1 METTLEKPSA
11 AANAE
16 AKADSPAMS
25 GSGTVYTT
33 HHMCVDIAGV
43 LRWPDKDLCRLFKD
57 DDGSKKPG
65 RVVRDWLKLQL
76 AQGKRV
82 LPMGEKCEGWSD
94 VDGCPG
100 HPRKPDESESPNAE
114 VSDQRGAG
122 SLH

>member
-1 METTLEKPSA
+1 MNNPECETEA
-11 AANAE
+11 AQPVA
-16 AKADSPAMS
+16 SPAT

-43 LRWPDKDLCRLFKD
+43 MRWPDKDLCRLFKD
-57 DDGSKKPG
+57 DDGSRKPG

-100 HPRKPDESESPNAE
+100 HPRKPDASESLNS
-114 VSDQRGAG
+114 VYTKTT
-122 SLH
+122 